1 MQFILI
7 QNEHRTQ
14 TPWQKTSK
22 SKYNK
27 LVIIAKFATWSFSEK
42 VKLHFISA
50 SQEGQ
55 TEVIASQMYS
65 KSVNERKKSLELR
78 MRPKR
83 NDPSLLV
90 YVKYPA
96 ELMVKRS
103 KEHKCTFEKAF

>member
-1 MQFILI
+1 M
-7 QNEHRTQ
+7 
-14 TPWQKTSK
+14 
-22 SKYNK
+22 
-27 LVIIAKFATWSFSEK
+27 TWTFSEK

-55 TEVIASQMYS
+55 TEIIASQMYS
-65 KSVNERKKSLELR
+65 KSVNERKNKSLELR

>member
-1 MQFILI
+1 MEFFRKS
-7 QNEHRTQ
+7 E
-14 TPWQKTSK
+14 TPFH
-22 SKYNK
+22 
-27 LVIIAKFATWSFSEK
+27 ICI
-42 VKLHFISA
+42 
-50 SQEGQ
+50 QEGQ
-55 TEVIASQMYS
+55 TEIIASEVYS
-65 KSVNERKKSLELR
+65 RSVNERKKSLELR

>member
-1 MQFILI
+1 M
-7 QNEHRTQ
+7 
-14 TPWQKTSK
+14 
-22 SKYNK
+22 
-27 LVIIAKFATWSFSEK
+27 TWTFPEK

-65 KSVNERKKSLELR
+65 KSVNERKNKSLELR

-96 ELMVKRS
+96 ELMVNRS

>member
-1 MQFILI
+1 M
-7 QNEHRTQ
+7 
-14 TPWQKTSK
+14 
-22 SKYNK
+22 
-27 LVIIAKFATWSFSEK
+27 
-42 VKLHFISA
+42 KLHFISA

-65 KSVNERKKSLELR
+65 KSVNERKNKSLELR